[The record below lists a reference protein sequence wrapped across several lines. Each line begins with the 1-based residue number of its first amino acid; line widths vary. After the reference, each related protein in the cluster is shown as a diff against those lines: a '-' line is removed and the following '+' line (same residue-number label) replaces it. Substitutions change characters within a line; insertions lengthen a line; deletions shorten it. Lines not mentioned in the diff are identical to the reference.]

1 MKQFIIRYAN
11 WKIDEIQ
18 KRETT
23 EHEKHLALRKV
34 YNATFHA
41 ELQDAPIDEIMKA
54 IAEA

>member
-23 EHEKHLALRKV
+23 EQEKHRALRKV

-41 ELQDAPIDEIMKA
+41 QMETAPIDEIMKA